1 MHHGKRNMC
10 TILSGKRAPWSRN
23 QCTMACGMPA
33 PPARRTQPGWD
44 HLAAFREWS
53 GKVVPFQA
61 LWIHPRWRG
70 VHCVCCHRGGRH
82 PRTPLSLH
90 DNHSWWFCVW
100 MTVNHKLHGHK
111 GHGAYSLFGCFLIVD
126 TQNDILLLCGLVRP
140 HRLILHRHLVKQHV
154 KKQRKVD
161 RPNERGHK
169 SRSLFRRTGL
179 HSALIAW
186 LLPAFWRLRRVLYI
200 RSMMFTS

>member
-1 MHHGKRNMC
+1 MKKMSVLVSISLLAVLLCGFCWPHNWIPATCTEPEICSKCGK
-10 TILSGKRAPWSRN
+10 
-23 QCTMACGMPA
+23 
-33 PPARRTQPGWD
+33 TQAD
-44 HLAAFREWS
+44 A
-53 GKVVPFQA
+53 
-61 LWIHPRWRG
+61 
-70 VHCVCCHRGGRH
+70 
-82 PRTPLSLH
+82 
-90 DNHSWWFCVW
+90 
-100 MTVNHKLHGHK
+100 
-111 GHGAYSLFGCFLIVD
+111 FLIVD

-186 LLPAFWRLRRVLYI
+186 LLPAF
-200 RSMMFTS
+200 